1 MSINRRKFLH
11 LSGAL
16 SLGIGIGPSLFDLSG
31 YHLLDAPQFN
41 TWASPEKAGISSEV
55 LLKFLQAADQSGL
68 EFHSFLMLRYGK
80 IVAEA
85 YWKPFEKN
93 HIHTLYSL
101 SKSFTSTAIG
111 LAVKEGL
118 LKETDKI
125 VDFFPGDL
133 PAEPSENLKKME
145 VRHLL
150 SMSTGHGIDTIPKMR
165 ESEKESWIRIFLSM
179 PVEYEPGTH
188 FLYNT
193 GATYMLGAVLYKVT
207 GKTLF
212 DYLTPRLFQ
221 PLGITQAD
229 WEISPEGLNT
239 GGYGLRITTQDIAK
253 LGQLYLQKGQW
264 EGKEMLPE
272 AWVTNATS
280 SHIKSYDGQGDWS
293 QGYCYQ
299 FWRCRHDCYRGD
311 GAFGQYCIVM
321 PAQKTI
327 IAITSESKDM
337 QAGMN
342 LIWEHLLPEF
352 KDASLDKNGDAHK
365 QLHHFIAG
373 LQLPVEQGSAT
384 APTQEK
390 LANKTFAFAENAHGV
405 TSCSFDFT
413 KTGGVLAIK
422 GNNIDVAFPFGFGHW
437 IKSKERLFNPFV
449 IDYRSRV
456 PSQVA
461 GTAAWDGDVLKIR
474 IKYAEAIHGDLLTI
488 RFNNND
494 LEMGLLS
501 SLAEKGLNGIKETR
515 AALKA
520 SIV

>member
-11 LSGAL
+11 LSGLL
-16 SLGIGIGPSLFDLSG
+16 SLGIGIGPSLADLAG
-31 YHLLDAPQFN
+31 YHLLDAPRFN
-41 TWASPEKAGISSEV
+41 TWANPEKAGISSAA

-85 YWKPFEKN
+85 YWKPFGKN

-118 LKETDKI
+118 IKETDKI

-150 SMSTGHGIDTIPKMR
+150 SMSTGHAVDTIPKMR
-165 ESEKESWIRIFLSM
+165 ESNKESWIRIFLSM
-179 PVEYEPGTH
+179 PVEFEPGAH

-207 GKTLF
+207 GKNLI
-212 DYLTPRLFQ
+212 DYLTPQLFQ

-229 WEISPEGLNT
+229 WELSPEGLNT
-239 GGYGLRITTQDIAK
+239 GGYGLRVTTQDIAK

-264 EGKEMLPE
+264 EGKEILPE
-272 AWVTNATS
+272 AWVENATS
-280 SHIKSYDGQGDWS
+280 SHIKSYDGDGDWS

-321 PAQKTI
+321 PAQKAI
-327 IAITSESKDM
+327 IAITSESKNM
-337 QAGMN
+337 QEGMN
-342 LIWEHLLPEF
+342 LIWEHLLPAF
-352 KDASLDKNGDAHK
+352 KDASLVKNPDAHK
-365 QLHHFIAG
+365 QLNHFAAR

-384 APTQEK
+384 SSTQEK
-390 LANKTFAFAENAHGV
+390 LNGKTFRFEENTYGL
-405 TSCSFDFT
+405 TSCTFDFS
-413 KTGGVLAIK
+413 KNGGVMMLK
-422 GNNIDVAFPFGFGHW
+422 GNNIDVALPFGFGHW
-437 IKSKERLFNPFV
+437 ITSKERILNPFAT
-449 IDYRSRV
+449 DYRSQA

-461 GTAAWDGDVLKIR
+461 GNAAWKGEILAIR
-474 IKYAEAIHGDLLTI
+474 IKYSEAIHGDLFGILLE
-488 RFNNND
+488 NNV
-494 LEMGLLS
+494 LGIEFLS

-515 AALKA
+515 SALKA